1 MICKKITSFVASII
15 NVIIL
20 TFIITNSHAEENSL
34 KEISYDQGVLS
45 LMYHRFN
52 ENKYPSTNVKMDIFK
67 KQIEIIKK
75 NKFNFMVPDEF
86 GKNFYTKKNKKKIL
100 LTIDDGF
107 ASFYEV
113 AWPYL
118 KENKIPFIL
127 FISTEPVGKP
137 GYMNWEQIRE
147 IESKKFAFL
156 GNHSHKHEY
165 FIDKNYDYF
174 VEDIN
179 HSIEIFKKKIG
190 YNPKFFSYPFGEYS
204 LRHKEFIKKKFEF
217 AFGQNSGV
225 IDINKDK
232 YEIPRFPINEKYGD
246 LERFKFLVNLMPLEY
261 DKISIKDNLILAKNN
276 PPKLLIEFFE
286 NQKNLDKINCFSDE
300 GSGWKKT
307 DIRLIK
313 NKLVVNFKEK
323 FNFRR
328 GRINCSM
335 RDEEGWRWFGLQFSI
350 K

>member
-75 NKFNFMVPDEF
+75 NKFNFIGPDEF
-86 GKNFYTKKNKKKIL
+86 SKNFYTKKNKKKIL

-107 ASFYEV
+107 TSFYEV

-174 VEDIN
+174 VDDIN
-179 HSIEIFKKKIG
+179 QSIEIFEKKIG

-225 IDINKDK
+225 IDVNKDK

-300 GSGWKKT
+300 GSGWKET

>member
-75 NKFNFMVPDEF
+75 NKFNFIGPDEF
-86 GKNFYTKKNKKKIL
+86 SKNFYTKKNKKKIL

-107 ASFYEV
+107 TSFYEV

-174 VEDIN
+174 VDDIN
-179 HSIEIFKKKIG
+179 QSIEIFEKKIG

-225 IDINKDK
+225 IDVNKDK

-246 LERFKFLVNLMPLEY
+246 LDRFKFLVNLMPLEY

-276 PPKLLIEFFE
+276 PPKLLIKFFE

-300 GSGWKKT
+300 GSGWKET